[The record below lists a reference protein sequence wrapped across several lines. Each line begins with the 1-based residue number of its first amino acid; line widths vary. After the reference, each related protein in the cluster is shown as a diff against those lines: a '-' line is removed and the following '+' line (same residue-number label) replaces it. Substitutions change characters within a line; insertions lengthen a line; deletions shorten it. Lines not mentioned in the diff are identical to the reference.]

1 MAAPGPGLRGS
12 RDRPGSSI
20 VLSPRR
26 AVATPLG
33 VLVAVSIFLA
43 LVSQWTIRIPQ
54 AGLDATFGFQILVC
68 WLVVTAT
75 LIALLAT
82 NLALGIAAILA
93 GEALMLGWFAWA
105 MWIATTSRFAGID
118 FPFIGID
125 LVGPGWFWAAL
136 GLMTGGASVARRY
149 HDRERP
155 RGAEVWLLSAV
166 PGMGLLRLGRT
177 ARGLIW
183 ALLASLALF
192 LASFDSPVAPLFQPI
207 VGQFDPPPAPP
218 TRALDWIL
226 LGCAAAIALASI
238 IDTLLVKARTTDWAP
253 VLEIRR

>member
-1 MAAPGPGLRGS
+1 M
-12 RDRPGSSI
+12 
-20 VLSPRR
+20 LSPRR

-33 VLVAVSIFLA
+33 VLVGVSVFLA

-68 WLVVTAT
+68 WLIVLAT
-75 LIALLAT
+75 ITALLAT
-82 NLALGIAAILA
+82 NLSLGLAATLA
-93 GEALMLGWFAWA
+93 GEALLLGWFAWA
-105 MWIATTSRFAGID
+105 MWIASTSRFAGIGD

-125 LVGPGWFWAAL
+125 LVGPGWFWSAL
-136 GLMTGGASVARRY
+136 GLMAGGARIATKY
-149 HDRERP
+149 HDLERR
-155 RGAEVWLLSAV
+155 RGAEVWLLSAL

-177 ARGLIW
+177 ARGLVW

-207 VGQFDPPPAPP
+207 VGHFDPPPVPP

-226 LGCAAAIALASI
+226 LAGAVALALMSV
-238 IDTLLVKARTTDWAP
+238 IDTARLQNRSTQPLT
-253 VLEIRR
+253 